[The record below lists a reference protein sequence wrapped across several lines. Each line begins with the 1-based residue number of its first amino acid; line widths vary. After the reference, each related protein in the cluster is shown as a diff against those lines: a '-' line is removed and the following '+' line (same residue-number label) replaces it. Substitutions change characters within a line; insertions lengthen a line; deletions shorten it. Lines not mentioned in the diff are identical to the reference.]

1 MRQSPQRHPSRSSA
15 TQDPCLH
22 GVGHG
27 LEDAYADLLRET
39 LPEDWERL
47 AATLADRLDD
57 IEDMKES

>member
-1 MRQSPQRHPSRSSA
+1 MRPCHPRHPSRSSA

-27 LEDAYADLLRET
+27 LKDAYADLLRET

-47 AATLADRLDD
+47 AATLADRLDN
-57 IEDMKES
+57 IEGVQEN

>member
-1 MRQSPQRHPSRSSA
+1 MRRCHQRHPSRSSA

-27 LEDAYADLLRET
+27 LEDAYADLLHET

-47 AATLADRLDD
+47 AATLADRLGH
-57 IEDMKES
+57 IEEAKEN

>member
-1 MRQSPQRHPSRSSA
+1 MRQCHPRHPSRSSA

-47 AATLADRLDD
+47 AATLADRLDN
-57 IEDMKES
+57 IGGVQEN